1 MWLRKSIEV
10 MTTKEI
16 AAKILIAIDR
26 YETSY
31 SYKCGEGG
39 FYSKS
44 IDNCF
49 HEVFGEDT
57 FLYYPHNMAIKQS
70 RDYMKFWAKE
80 VLKN

>member
-1 MWLRKSIEV
+1 
-10 MTTKEI
+10 MTPKQI
-16 AAKILIAIDR
+16 AAKILIVIDL

-31 SYKCGEGG
+31 SYKCDSGG
-39 FYSKS
+39 FYSKP

-49 HEVFGEDT
+49 QEVFQEDT
-57 FLYYPHNMAIKQS
+57 FSYYPYNMAIKQS

>member
-1 MWLRKSIEV
+1 

-16 AAKILIAIDR
+16 AAKILIVIDR
-26 YETSY
+26 HETSY
-31 SYKCGEGG
+31 SYKCDEGG

-49 HEVFGEDT
+49 QEVFQEDT
-57 FLYYPHNMAIKQS
+57 FSYYPYNMAIKQS

-80 VLKN
+80 VLKQD